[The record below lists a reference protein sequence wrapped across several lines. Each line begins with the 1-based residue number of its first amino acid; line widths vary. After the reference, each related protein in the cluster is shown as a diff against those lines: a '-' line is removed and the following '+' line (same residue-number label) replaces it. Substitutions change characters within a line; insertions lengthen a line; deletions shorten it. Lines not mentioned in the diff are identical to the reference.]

1 MAFEPNSAEQQL
13 LDEATSQGLS
23 RRDILKRGAVLG
35 LAAPAMG
42 AILAACSK
50 DKKAADTTVA
60 AAAETTAAAAET
72 SAPAAET
79 SAAAAETSAAAAAS
93 GDTPKLVWRTRPDND
108 AEANLYKSI
117 SDLLQPEFKDFTL
130 EYSKG
135 GSEGSPYQDQL
146 KTEIAGGTAPD
157 VFWIPGTDTAD
168 FGVNGLT
175 SNLRDLA
182 DKDTDYKD
190 SDFYEGPMYHL
201 TYDPA
206 AKATGK
212 ALWGLPR
219 DVSTFALYLN
229 MDLIKEAG
237 ADDPRELEKAG
248 KWDWDAF
255 LGVAK
260 KVTALGGGKFGY
272 GASAWWGPYGVW
284 VNAAGGSFFNADRT
298 GQALDT
304 PEALKGLEFARTI
317 YNDLKVAVPYGE
329 DPEPVFNAGNVAMF
343 QNGRWATPGA
353 RANVKF
359 NWDVVGLPKGPQG
372 TSGNWLFWGSYAVNA
387 KTKNREGAWKLIR
400 ALTRADIQAK
410 IAELG
415 ANIPSR
421 VSDEA
426 KKAFLSYSPPANNQA
441 FLDGIDPANKPTA
454 EGPLW
459 AGSWP
464 KFDGAAGPL
473 VEGVM
478 KGTSTIDDF
487 KGKAGEINTAAFT
500 A

>member
-13 LDEATSQGLS
+13 LDEATSKGLS

-50 DKKAADTTVA
+50 DKKAADTTA
-60 AAAETTAAAAET
+60 AAAETTAAA
-72 SAPAAET
+72 AAET
-79 SAAAAETSAAAAAS
+79 SAAAAETSAAAAAT

-190 SDFYEGPMYHL
+190 SDFYEGPMFHL

-237 ADDPRELEKAG
+237 ADDPRELDKAG

-260 KVTALGGGKFGY
+260 KVSALGGGKFGY

-298 GQALDT
+298 AEALDT

-359 NWDVVGLPKGPQG
+359 NWDVVGLPKGPKG

-426 KKAFLSYSPPANNQA
+426 KKAFLTYSPPANNQA
-441 FLDGIDPANKPTA
+441 FLDGIDPKNKPTA

-478 KGTSTIDDF
+478 KGTSTLADF